1 MREHQALGYN
11 LIKWSQMKD
20 GTKLV
25 VKKGGD
31 ISKVKICISSFS
43 FAYEKNAKCEV
54 YVVQLQYVMCLQL
67 TDCVTVAQIHFSLVK
82 LQNKHHLL

>member
-43 FAYEKNAKCEV
+43 FAYEKMQN
-54 YVVQLQYVMCLQL
+54 
-67 TDCVTVAQIHFSLVK
+67 VK
-82 LQNKHHLL
+82 YM